1 MCGIVGYVGQGSAKE
16 FVIAGLKT
24 LEYRGYD
31 SWGLALKEKND
42 LKIVKKIGRISQAK
56 TADIK
61 SKAKIGIG
69 HTRWATHG
77 GVTVDNAHPHTDCFG
92 NIAVVHNGIIENY
105 QELKN
110 NLIKKGHKFV
120 SETDTEVIPHLVEEY
135 CKNQNLFNAFRLTL
149 KDLKGNYAVCLI
161 SKNTNEILAAANGA
175 PLAIGI
181 GENENFVSSD
191 NLAFAGKAEKIIFL
205 KDGSLAQINKEI
217 NIVDILSGREKRAVI
232 KKAKE
237 AKRES
242 KLDGYEHFLIKEISE
257 QPAVLGK
264 IANFDT
270 KEIETNA
277 ALIRNSFGTFIIA
290 CGTAYH
296 AGLVGTYLF
305 AQNAN
310 LHINIS
316 LASEFPAFGSFLT
329 PRTLMLPIS
338 QSGETADVLE
348 AVKFAKG
355 KSVKVISLLNNPDS
369 TLARLSD
376 IVMVTPAGAEIAV
389 LSTKALTAQVGLLY
403 LLSMAISQKI
413 DEAKSILSR
422 ISKAT
427 QKSLTDKNINKIK
440 TLAKRLKNSKDLFT
454 VGRGL
459 NYPTALEAALKI
471 KEVSYIH
478 AEGFAGGELKHGT
491 IALIEKGVPCIV
503 FVGNDENRDDIL
515 SNAEEIK
522 ARGGYIIGVAPENN
536 KIFDYFIK
544 VADIPELSPIINII
558 PMQILAYNLALE
570 KGLDPDK
577 PRNLAKSVTVK

>member
-1 MCGIVGYVGQGSAKE
+1 M
-16 FVIAGLKT
+16 F
-24 LEYRGYD
+24 
-31 SWGLALKEKND
+31 
-42 LKIVKKIGRISQAK
+42 
-56 TADIK
+56 
-61 SKAKIGIG
+61 
-69 HTRWATHG
+69 
-77 GVTVDNAHPHTDCFG
+77 
-92 NIAVVHNGIIENY
+92 
-105 QELKN
+105 
-110 NLIKKGHKFV
+110 
-120 SETDTEVIPHLVEEY
+120 
-135 CKNQNLFNAFRLTL
+135 
-149 KDLKGNYAVCLI
+149 
-161 SKNTNEILAAANGA
+161 
-175 PLAIGI
+175 
-181 GENENFVSSD
+181 
-191 NLAFAGKAEKIIFL
+191 
-205 KDGSLAQINKEI
+205 
-217 NIVDILSGREKRAVI
+217 
-232 KKAKE
+232 
-237 AKRES
+237 
-242 KLDGYEHFLIKEISE
+242 KEISE
-257 QPAVLGK
+257 QPVVLGK

-277 ALIRNSFGTFIIA
+277 ALIRNSFGTFIVA

-348 AVKFAKG
+348 AVKFAKS

-369 TLARLSD
+369 TLARLSN
-376 IVMVTPAGAEIAV
+376 IVMVTPAGVEIAV
-389 LSTKALTAQVGLLY
+389 LSTKAFTAQVGLLY

-413 DEAKSILSR
+413 DNAQNILTKISHAAKE
-422 ISKAT
+422 
-427 QKSLTDKNINKIK
+427 SLTDKNINKIE
-440 TLAKRLKNSKDLFT
+440 TLAKRIKDSKNLFT

-503 FVGNDENRDDIL
+503 FVASDENRDSIL

-522 ARGGYIIGVAPENN
+522 ARGGYIIGVSPENN
-536 KIFDYFIK
+536 KIFDYHLA